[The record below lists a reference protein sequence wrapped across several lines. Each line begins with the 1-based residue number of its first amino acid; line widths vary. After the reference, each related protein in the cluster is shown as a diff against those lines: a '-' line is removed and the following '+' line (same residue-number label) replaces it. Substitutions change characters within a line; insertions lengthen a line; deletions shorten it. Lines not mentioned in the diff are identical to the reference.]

1 MTPQQGNALFLLVA
15 GILIGLSAYMGWRKV
30 RGKSSTPWVW
40 VLAPVWIPIALW
52 GATMMLYMWDRG
64 LLPWQT

>member
-1 MTPQQGNALFLLVA
+1 MTPEQGNALFLLVA
-15 GILIGLSAYMGWRKV
+15 GALIGWSAIMAWNKIKGRK
-30 RGKSSTPWVW
+30 STPWVW

-52 GATMMLYMWDRG
+52 GATMFLYMWDLG